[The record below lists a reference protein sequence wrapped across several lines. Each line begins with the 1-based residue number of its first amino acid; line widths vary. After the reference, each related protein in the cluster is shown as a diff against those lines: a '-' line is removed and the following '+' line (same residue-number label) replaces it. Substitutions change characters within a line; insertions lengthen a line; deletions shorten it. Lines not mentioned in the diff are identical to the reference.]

1 MRRFANAIP
10 TSNELVLDAGKPLPG
25 CVPILPIRDAVLF
38 PFSMVPLTVGRSGSL
53 QLLDD
58 LRRCPSDRLIGVLS
72 QRDASKDDPGAD
84 ELFSVGTLAVII
96 KELRLK
102 DETRILFVQGLKRFR
117 ITRFQQHRPYP
128 KAEVEY
134 LSDLIPPPEIAKD
147 TAAARRRI
155 ETLFEKVVTLQPN
168 LSEDLVTMILNIEE
182 LSLMADFIASILPL
196 ESVAVKQDLLETLDV
211 STRLQKLQAELIRM
225 IEIFKIKDKIQ
236 SEAQNELG
244 KSQREYYLREQL
256 KAIQKELGETDG
268 STKDLEALQKAILEA
283 GLSEEAQKEATVEL
297 KRLVY
302 ISPASPEYAV
312 IKTYLDW
319 LVSLPWRKFSDV
331 QIDIEYAASILD
343 RDHHGLDK
351 IKKRILEYLAVMKLK
366 PSGKAPILCFVG
378 PPGVGKT
385 SLGKSIADALGR
397 KFIRLSLGGMR
408 DEAEI
413 RGHRRT
419 YIGSL
424 PGQIIQG
431 IRRAG
436 ERNPVFMLDEV
447 DKIGKDFR
455 GDPAA
460 ALLEV
465 LDPEQNNSFRD
476 HYLDVAFDLSKVLFI
491 TTANILDTIPPAL
504 LDRMEVIEL
513 HGYTEEEKIII
524 AQKYLLPRQAE
535 QCGIHL
541 GEHLQLSREV
551 IRWIIRGY
559 TREAGLRNLEREI
572 GTICRKRAR
581 QLVEGEQ
588 NFVLVK
594 SDSLPSLLGAP
605 TFLLEEELEE
615 RTAVPGVAVGLAW
628 TPTGGDILFVEA
640 SRMPGEKSITMT
652 GQLGNVMQESVK
664 TALSWVRAH
673 ARDLG
678 IEGDFFHGSDIHI
691 HVPSGAIPKDGPSA
705 GITMVTALVSLLT
718 NRPVRSRL
726 AMTGEMTLT
735 GKVLPIGG
743 LKEKVLAA
751 HRLGIRTVIL
761 PKDNRYSIEQDLP
774 PEVADTLKLH
784 FVGSLGEV
792 LALALDLKLDSSD
805 QDMARSTTL
814 AHAPQA
820 ARSRA

>member
-1 MRRFANAIP
+1 MRQFANAIP
-10 TSNELVLDAGKPLPG
+10 MTSEVTFDAARPLPG

-38 PFSMVPLTVGRSGSL
+38 PFSLAPLTVGRSGSL
-53 QLLDD
+53 KLLED
-58 LRRCPSDRLIGVLS
+58 LRRSSSDRLIGVLA
-72 QRDASKDDPGAD
+72 QQEASKDDPGTD
-84 ELFSVGTLAVII
+84 ELFSVGTLAVVI

-117 ITRFQQHRPYP
+117 VSRFLELWPYP

-134 LSDLIPPPEIAKD
+134 LADLLPSPESGKS
-147 TAAARRRI
+147 TATVRRRI
-155 ETLFEKVVTLQPN
+155 ETLFEKLVSVQPN
-168 LSEDLVTMILNIEE
+168 LSEDLVTIILNIEE

-196 ESVAVKQDLLETLDV
+196 ESVAAKQDLLETLDV
-211 STRLQKLQAELIRM
+211 SSRLEKIQTELTRM
-225 IEIFKIKDKIQ
+225 IEILEIKDKIQ
-236 SEAQNELG
+236 AEAQNEVG

-256 KAIQKELGETDG
+256 KAIQKELGEGEG
-268 STKDLEALQKAILEA
+268 SAKELEALQKAILDA
-283 GLSEEAQKEATVEL
+283 GLSEEARAEATTQL
-297 KRLVY
+297 KRLAYMSV
-302 ISPASPEYAV
+302 ASPEYAV
-312 IKTYLDW
+312 IKTHLDW
-319 LVSLPWRKFSDV
+319 LVSLPWRKLS
-331 QIDIEYAASILD
+331 QTEIDIGHAAQILN
-343 RDHHGLDK
+343 RDHHGLEE

-385 SLGKSIADALGR
+385 SLGKSIADALER
-397 KFIRLSLGGMR
+397 KFVRLSLGGMR

-424 PGQIIQG
+424 PGQIVQG

-436 ERNPVFMLDEV
+436 QRNPVFMLDEV

-524 AQKYLLPRQAE
+524 AQKYLLPRQAD
-535 QCGIHL
+535 QCGIQL
-541 GEHLQLSREV
+541 ADHLQLPPEV
-551 IRWIIRGY
+551 IRRIIRNY

-581 QLVEGEQ
+581 QLVEGQEG
-588 NFVLVK
+588 LVFIET
-594 SDSLPSLLGAP
+594 DSLPSILGAP
-605 TFLLEEELEE
+605 SFLIEEELDV
-615 RTAVPGVAVGLAW
+615 RTAMPGVAVGLAW
-628 TPTGGDILFVEA
+628 TPTGGDVLFVEA
-640 SRMPGEKSITMT
+640 SRMPGENGITMT
-652 GQLGNVMQESVK
+652 GQLGSVMQESVK

-673 ARDLG
+673 AQELG
-678 IEGDFFHGSDIHI
+678 INGDFFRGSDIHI

-718 NRPVRSRL
+718 NRPVRPRL
-726 AMTGEMTLT
+726 AMTGEVTLT
-735 GKVLPIGG
+735 GKVLPVGG

-751 HRLGIRTVIL
+751 HRLGIRNVIL
-761 PKDNRYSIEQDLP
+761 PKDNRHSIEWDLP
-774 PEVADTLKLH
+774 AEVAESLKLH
-784 FVGSLGEV
+784 FVGSLIEV
-792 LALALDLKLDSSD
+792 IDLALDLKTASSD
-805 QDMARSTTL
+805 PRPASCTTG
-814 AHAPQA
+814 ACVPQA
-820 ARSRA
+820 ARSSV